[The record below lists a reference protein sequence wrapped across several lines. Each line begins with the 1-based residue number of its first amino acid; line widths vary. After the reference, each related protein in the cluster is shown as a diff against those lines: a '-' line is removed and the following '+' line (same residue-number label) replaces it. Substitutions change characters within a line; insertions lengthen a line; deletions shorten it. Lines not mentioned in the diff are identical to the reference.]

1 MWERLIDREKENYL
15 KKGRADANQ
24 RAYFEGTISWVYT
37 GFKRGWD
44 KGSHT
49 IKLSY
54 QLCINLLLSS
64 LHCAFKLQRLPR
76 CSCNLL
82 LFLFSETNNQLQTN
96 WEFSWFQFTWWSWER
111 LTEERHTSYIWS
123 YRRRQRSCSTRR
135 RWAFHICPG
144 SVRTFCRHSVICWK
158 RESNPWCGRGI
169 HIDIDIYTK
178 LVKLTWRREIPNGSK
193 YI

>member
-1 MWERLIDREKENYL
+1 MVLSFYHTWSRKEKREKCFAFIRDVVLLVVWFDLICNLKKSRRRQIQIQREQQRVWERLIDREKENYL
-15 KKGRADANQ
+15 KKGRPDANQ

-37 GFKRGWD
+37 GLKRGWD

-96 WEFSWFQFTWWSWER
+96 WEFSGFSLRDEVER
-111 LTEERHTSYIWS
+111 
-123 YRRRQRSCSTRR
+123 
-135 RWAFHICPG
+135 
-144 SVRTFCRHSVICWK
+144 
-158 RESNPWCGRGI
+158 
-169 HIDIDIYTK
+169 D
-178 LVKLTWRREIPNGSK
+178 
-193 YI
+193 